1 MTTLVYIKGKSLC
14 PLSGR
19 TARWVHDPSGPRF
32 FLTCCSALP
41 SMQPSTLRSAMA
53 ASEVRDGGFSHVHIP
68 VDRMEEG
75 EEKSKTCSLGCFMW
89 MLYISLI

>member
-1 MTTLVYIKGKSLC
+1 
-14 PLSGR
+14 
-19 TARWVHDPSGPRF
+19 
-32 FLTCCSALP
+32 
-41 SMQPSTLRSAMA
+41 MQPSTLRSAMA